1 MEQSLLKAVHEKYKR
16 KQYPVKILQF
26 GSGNFLRGF
35 ADWMIQEMNEKTG
48 FNAGVSVVQSISNSD
63 LLSKQYG
70 AYTLTL
76 KGLSEGKMVSHRCI
90 IDVIQRVV
98 NPINNFDSFLI
109 EALNPDLQFIISNTT
124 EAGIVFSELDRY
136 ENPAST
142 FPGKLT
148 QLLFHRFN
156 NKLDNPLVVL
166 PTELIEQNGSTL
178 KACVI
183 RYCKHWAL
191 PQAFEVWIN
200 SNITFCNTLVDRI
213 VSGFSKKPKAEVFE
227 ELGYVDELAVEGE
240 WFHLWVIEGPESLE
254 KVLPFKKAGLNI
266 IYTNDL
272 DSYRLRKVRILNAAH
287 TVMACVGYLA
297 GLKTVR
303 EAIDHPQVGK
313 FITDMIHLEV
323 IPQIPGDL
331 SELAK
336 YAEETFNRFRNTSI
350 DHQLLSIN
358 LNAFSKFG
366 VRVLPSILNA
376 LKRNGVAPDRLSFS
390 FAALIHYYRG
400 TLDGKSIPLKD
411 NEEVIAFMKSVWGSV
426 GNSEA
431 EIENVCRRVL
441 CRREWWGRDL
451 TEDKQLVQKTATNL
465 FEIDQ
470 KGILER
476 LRELSAST
484 T

>member
-1 MEQSLLKAVHEKYKR
+1 MQ
-16 KQYPVKILQF
+16 
-26 GSGNFLRGF
+26 
-35 ADWMIQEMNEKTG
+35 
-48 FNAGVSVVQSISNSD
+48 ISNF
-63 LLSKQYG
+63 
-70 AYTLTL
+70 
-76 KGLSEGKMVSHRCI
+76 
-90 IDVIQRVV
+90 
-98 NPINNFDSFLI
+98 NSFLS

-124 EAGIVFSELDRY
+124 EAGIVFSELDS
-136 ENPAST
+136 PDKAAST

-156 NKLDNPLVVL
+156 SKINSHLVVL
-166 PTELIEQNGSTL
+166 PTELIEQNGTML
-178 KACVI
+178 KACLI

-191 PQAFEVWIN
+191 PQAFEAWVN

-254 KVLPFKKAGLNI
+254 NVLPFKKAGLNI
-266 IYTNDL
+266 IYTSDL
-272 DSYRLRKVRILNAAH
+272 ASYRLRKVRILNGAH
-287 TVMACVGYLA
+287 TVMACVGFLA

-303 EAIDHPQVGK
+303 EAIDHQSVGK
-313 FITDMIHLEV
+313 FIADLIHQEV

-331 SELAK
+331 SELKK
-336 YAEETFNRFRNTSI
+336 YAEETFNRFRNPSI

-376 LKRNGVAPDRLSFS
+376 LKRNGVAPERLSFS

-400 TLDGKSIPLKD
+400 ILDGKSIPLKD

-441 CRREWWGRDL
+441 CRREWWGSDL
-451 TEDKQLVQKTATNL
+451 TEFPQLVKKIASYL

-470 KGILER
+470 KGILES
-476 LRELSAST
+476 LRKL
-484 T
+484 